1 MSFRIENGVL
11 VRYIGT
17 DTHVVIPDGVMRIGE
32 GAFEY
37 CRYINGVTIPNSVEY
52 IGARAFQCC
61 INLTS
66 ISIPR
71 SVTGIGEFAFWEC
84 SRLAR
89 ITIPSSINRVGR
101 NAFGRVNNLKE
112 VYFSSLEEWLLVD
125 GKKWESI
132 PRINN
137 GALYFDGKLLEHLV
151 IPNGI
156 RRIRDHAFE
165 GCISLTCVSIP
176 NTVTSI
182 GSSAFCECTGLTDIS
197 IPESV
202 ISIDDWAFQHCRS
215 LTYVNIPDS
224 VTVIGHYAFKD
235 CYSLRNVKLP
245 NNSTSIGTRAFSG
258 CKQFKYVDFENRIYE
273 IDEFSFD
280 ESTTIRVSTDQ
291 LRTCEKI
298 SAGFAHCL
306 GTTDIE
312 TCGWLLAFQ
321 TVKAWLDYLEKN
333 VQEPGQVLIK
343 AIDLWS
349 NSKKKIGKSNIKQI
363 SAMAVRWG
371 KKLDAAALE
380 KLFLFMDENSPST
393 VKELREN
400 ISYELIPEE
409 THPIEECVQAAFK
422 ARDIQP
428 IISAVVKSGLPYADR
443 KGTSSIEAVMLCLNE
458 YALLFD
464 KNSRNIQ
471 GETATV
477 EVLRNG
483 HKIKKSDI
491 ADKIAEALDQKEL
504 LKLLAQ
510 RARGR
515 DYRKFIL
522 AYTRWAGE
530 KEIEELAVEIRKMSR
545 GKARDRYWAQNA
557 HEAMFLSDTR
567 AAMEHFDKSKDLD
580 RYARKKGMSAQDLR
594 DTLMMPEFGFD
605 ADGVKHYDIGGNTIE
620 VSITPELQ
628 LRLFDVAKQKEIR
641 SIPKKSADP
650 EKVQACAEDF
660 AAFKKEIQKFVK
672 DRTVLL
678 RKLHVTGEKISGKLW
693 HEVYCEHSVLRHMTP
708 LLVWQDDNN
717 ASFILINGE
726 IKNCDMQTYA
736 PVGDIRVAHVMNM
749 IDAAVTKWQQILVE
763 NGVKQLFAQMWEPVI
778 NWTVAGLPKRY
789 EGVVLSKQERSA
801 LKKALEQRG
810 VEVKAEE
817 MEKEWNHRMGV
828 YEFSN
833 SGALLF
839 GNSLRVKYDVDPD
852 NGETTFEKAEFLDGK
867 NAVELNA
874 IIFELD
880 CAAVR
885 AHIKADR
892 DTSLYP
898 EVLDRFTAAQI
909 CEFVNLAIDSK
920 ATRCTALLM
929 DYKNKYYPEYADVD
943 EFSLDW

>member
-17 DTHVVIPDGVMRIGE
+17 DTHVVIPDGVIRIGE
-32 GAFEY
+32 GAFDGSD
-37 CRYINGVTIPNSVEY
+37 IIDVTIPDGVEY
-52 IGARAFQCC
+52 IGARAFRYCR
-61 INLTS
+61 NLTS
-66 ISIPR
+66 ISIPG
-71 SVTGIGEFAFWEC
+71 SVTYIGEFAFSNC
-84 SRLAR
+84 SSLAR
-89 ITIPSSINRVGR
+89 ITIPASVNRIGSF
-101 NAFGRVNNLKE
+101 AFNNVCNLKE
-112 VYFSSLEEWLLVD
+112 VYFSSLEDWLTID
-125 GKKWESI
+125 EKKWESI
-132 PRINN
+132 PRINK
-137 GALYFDGKLLEHLV
+137 GDLYFNGKRLEHLI
-151 IPNGI
+151 IPDGI
-156 RRIRDHAFE
+156 RKIRDTAFD
-165 GCISLTCVSIP
+165 GCVSLTCASIP
-176 NTVTSI
+176 NTVTNI
-182 GSSAFCECTGLTDIS
+182 GKCAFCGCDGLTDIS

-202 ISIDDWAFQHCRS
+202 ISIDDYAFAYCSSITHI
-215 LTYVNIPDS
+215 NIPDS
-224 VTVIGHYAFKD
+224 VTVIGYYAFIG
-235 CYSLRNVKLP
+235 CGSLSNVKLP
-245 NNSTSIGTRAFSG
+245 NNSTSIGTGAFSD
-258 CKQFKYVDFENRIYE
+258 CKQLKYVDFENRIYE

-371 KKLDAAALE
+371 KKLDADALE

-428 IISAVVKSGLPYADR
+428 IISAAVKSGLPYADR

-491 ADKIAEALDQKEL
+491 ADKIAEALDRNKL
-504 LKLLAQ
+504 LKLLEK

-515 DYRKFIL
+515 DYRSFVL
-522 AYTRWAGE
+522 AYARWAGE
-530 KEIEELAVEIRKMSR
+530 AEIEEFAGEICKMSR
-545 GKARDRYWAQNA
+545 GKAKERYWAQNA
-557 HEAMFLSDTR
+557 HEALFLSDTR

-580 RYARKKGMSAQDLR
+580 RYARMKGMSAQDLR
-594 DTLMMPEFGFD
+594 DTLMMPEFDFD
-605 ADGVKHYDIGGNTIE
+605 ADGAKRYDIGENTIE
-620 VSITPELQ
+620 VTVTPELQ
-628 LRLFDVAKQKEIR
+628 LRLFDTAKKKEIR
-641 SIPKKSADP
+641 SMPKKSADP
-650 EKVQACAEDF
+650 EKAQACAENF
-660 AAFKKEIQKFVK
+660 AVFKKELQKFVK

-678 RKLHVTGEKISGKLW
+678 RTLHVTGEKINSKLW
-693 HEVYCEHSVLRHMTP
+693 HDVYCSHSVLRHITP
-708 LLVWQDDNN
+708 LLVWQDDAGNTFMRTDGKTVD
-717 ASFILINGE
+717 SS
-726 IKNCDMQTYA
+726 MQEYA
-736 PVGDIRVAHVMNM
+736 PVGDIRVAHIMNM
-749 IDAAVTKWQQILVE
+749 NAEDVSNWQRILVQK
-763 NGVKQLFAQMWEPVI
+763 GIKQLFAQMWEPVI
-778 NWTVAGLPKRY
+778 NWTVAGLPTRY

-817 MEKEWNHRMGV
+817 MEKEWNHRMGR

-839 GNSLRVKYDVDPD
+839 GNSLRVEYTVDPKD
-852 NGETTFEKAEFLDGK
+852 GKTTFKKANFQSGK
-867 NAVELNA
+867 KAVEMNA
-874 IIFELD
+874 IIFEFD
-880 CAAVR
+880 CASVR
-885 AHIKADR
+885 THIRADK
-892 DTSLYP
+892 DTALHL
-898 EVLDRFTAAQI
+898 EILDRFTAAQI
-909 CEFVNLAIDSK
+909 SEFVNLAIDSK
-920 ATRCTALLM
+920 AARCTALLM
-929 DYKNKYYPEYADVD
+929 DYKNEHYPEYADVN